1 MIIGLFTSV
10 AFAQSYTISGTVKDV
25 NGESI
30 FGASVVIAGTVQGD
44 AAGIDGSF
52 AIEDVTPGNY
62 TLRVSAIGY
71 SSFEQNVTVS
81 SSDVVLNFVLD
92 PESATLEELKVF
104 ASRSN
109 INSQLFR
116 KTQNGNTALVKEDFF
131 KNSLSLSATVY
142 EWYFLLMYL

>member
-1 MIIGLFTSV
+1 MIIGLFTSM

-104 ASRSN
+104 DVSKYVILLLRMSTKTERSKYGL
-109 INSQLFR
+109 Q
-116 KTQNGNTALVKEDFF
+116 KTWCCLGNGCMRIPWRYWRN
-131 KNSLSLSATVY
+131 
-142 EWYFLLMYL
+142 